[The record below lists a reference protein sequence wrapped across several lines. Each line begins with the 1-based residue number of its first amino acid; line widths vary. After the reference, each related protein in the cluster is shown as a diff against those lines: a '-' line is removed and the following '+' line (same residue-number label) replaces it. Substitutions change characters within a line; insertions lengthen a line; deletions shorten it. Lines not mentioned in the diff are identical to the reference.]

1 MSLKGLLMPP
11 IAQRLLS
18 RERLLRRRD
27 AAERTRRA
35 QGASHR
41 IQLFH
46 QVDDPHGA
54 LLAAALPGL
63 LQRYDVVLDPYV
75 VDAPADDVAP
85 ERARLIAWARRDAA
99 RLARRHGLAFDDPG
113 VSPPPAAIAATQATL
128 VDAIAAGRFP
138 VEVGAATDAL
148 WAAAA
153 HAGIAGVTAGATP
166 PLPSGVAA
174 HLARAG
180 ALRAR
185 LGHYLGATLHY
196 AGEWYWG
203 LDRLHHLEARL
214 QSVGAAR
221 PGTSGAMFPPDIDPV
236 QPFAVSRPAPIDFF
250 FSLRS
255 PYSALAAPRVLALG
269 RLAGVPV
276 RLRWVLPMVMRG
288 LPVPRAKRAYI
299 AADAAREAHLRG
311 LPFGRLADPV
321 GRPAER
327 GLSLFPL
334 AEREGVGEAY
344 LLSFMRGVWAEGVDA
359 GTDRGLRAVAQRAGL
374 DWAACRDALE
384 DPGWRAVAEAHRE
397 ALFGHGLWGVPAF
410 AVGDDAVWG
419 QDRLWAVREALG
431 GPR

>member
-1 MSLKGLLMPP
+1 MPP
-11 IAQRLLS
+11 IAERLLS

-27 AAERTRRA
+27 AAERARRA
-35 QGASHR
+35 RGAPHT
-41 IQLFH
+41 IHLFH

-63 LQRYDVVLDPYV
+63 VRRYDVVLDAQV

-99 RLARRHGLAFDDPG
+99 RLARRHGLAFDDAG
-113 VSPPPAAIAATQATL
+113 ASPPPTAIAATQARL
-128 VDAIAAGRFP
+128 VEAITAGRFLD
-138 VEVGAATDAL
+138 EVGPATDAL
-148 WAAAA
+148 WATAAQA
-153 HAGIAGVTAGATP
+153 AVDRTAAQSPAAPAPTAAVAG
-166 PLPSGVAA
+166 

-180 ALRAR
+180 ALRTR
-185 LGHYLGATLHY
+185 LGHYLGATLYY

-221 PGTSGAMFPPDIDPV
+221 AGTTGAMFPPDVDPV
-236 QPFAVSRPAPIDFF
+236 EPFEVTRPAPIDFF

-276 RLRWVLPMVMRG
+276 RLRWLLPMVMRG
-288 LPVPRAKRAYI
+288 LPVPRAKRTYI

-321 GRPAER
+321 GRPTER

-334 AEREGVGEAY
+334 AEREGVGDAY

-359 GTDRGLRAVAQRAGL
+359 GTDRGLRRVAERAGL
-374 DWAACRDALE
+374 DWAACRDALH
-384 DPGWRAVAEAHRE
+384 DDGWRAVAEGHRE

-410 AVGDDAVWG
+410 AVGGDAVWG